1 MKKDVDAY
9 NKYLEK
15 NLSWHKRLGK
25 IKRKD
30 YWNILGNNAIRL
42 DKRLGIERIRK
53 LRTIVEESKEDESIS
68 FISRMTANDF
78 FNYCE
83 ACYDA
88 NDYFNESPGGLSAKE
103 KYLRMADGRDAGLR
117 NIEGN
122 SQKAFHAW
130 YHSGERL
137 GAHPWEICRGGNST
151 HISLFATNTEN
162 KWYLRLAGSSIVRV
176 EETVKMAIVLYDK
189 NIPFTLSEAEAI
201 LQMITGNDYIG
212 IVPDYIFQ
220 IGKA

>member
-83 ACYDA
+83 ACYGA
-88 NDYFNESPGGLSAKE
+88 ND
-103 KYLRMADGRDAGLR
+103 
-117 NIEGN
+117 
-122 SQKAFHAW
+122 
-130 YHSGERL
+130 
-137 GAHPWEICRGGNST
+137 
-151 HISLFATNTEN
+151 
-162 KWYLRLAGSSIVRV
+162 
-176 EETVKMAIVLYDK
+176 
-189 NIPFTLSEAEAI
+189 
-201 LQMITGNDYIG
+201 
-212 IVPDYIFQ
+212 
-220 IGKA
+220 